1 MCGPWQ
7 PKPWLAAGAP
17 SLGSEEGAEAAA
29 LQLAAEAAAQAHA
42 QAQWART
49 VLEEA
54 AAAQERE
61 HKRRRGKLCGL
72 LESEGIRRVLTC
84 MATFQRIYGKGSVRL
99 ARA

>member
-1 MCGPWQ
+1 MCGPGQ

-54 AAAQERE
+54 AAAQEGE
-61 HKRRRGKLCGL
+61 HTRRKGKLCGL
-72 LESEGIRRVLTC
+72 LESEGIRRVLT
-84 MATFQRIYGKGSVRL
+84 
-99 ARA
+99 

>member
-7 PKPWLAAGAP
+7 PKPWLSAGAP
-17 SLGSEEGAEAAA
+17 NLGSEEGAEAAA

-54 AAAQERE
+54 AAAQERDTSAGE
-61 HKRRRGKLCGL
+61 VSFVAL
-72 LESEGIRRVLTC
+72 LESEGIRRVLT
-84 MATFQRIYGKGSVRL
+84 
-99 ARA
+99 